1 MAHLNL
7 RPPSAALSAL
17 LRERIAAQVV
27 VAGLEG
33 WPANSVTRQGLL
45 LLHLDGV
52 WVYGISADGVVLAVD
67 VDDTQQRLET
77 ALHAVNAIA
86 QAART
91 FPELRELLP
100 ERPGNAL
107 ACSFCKGT
115 GDAGESVACGCEGLG
130 WRLPTTS

>member
-1 MAHLNL
+1 MQDLKL
-7 RPPSAALSAL
+7 RPPTAALSAL

-45 LLHLDGV
+45 LLHLDVV

-67 VDDTQQRLET
+67 VDDTQQQLET
-77 ALHAVNAIA
+77 ALHAVNAVA
-86 QAART
+86 QAARK

-100 ERPGNAL
+100 ERPADAI
-107 ACSFCKGT
+107 ACSFCEGT
-115 GDAGESVACGCEGLG
+115 GDAGGSVACVCEGLG
-130 WRLPTTS
+130 WRLPTTA